1 MDGIVSG
8 RIVSYVS
15 VHVYFS
21 AKFGMWCE
29 KKRRTE
35 TPDTN
40 KIAEMR
46 RKTPPQKM
54 SRDFAS
60 TNHVIGSEKSKTA
73 AGEMRQFPP
82 ELTVLFSWTHR
93 KEAVLH
99 SLMFYAIFKIFAIM

>member
-21 AKFGMWCE
+21 AKFGMWRE

-35 TPDTN
+35 TPDAN

-46 RKTPPQKM
+46 RKKNPLAC
-54 SRDFAS
+54 SVEVG
-60 TNHVIGSEKSKTA
+60 N
-73 AGEMRQFPP
+73 
-82 ELTVLFSWTHR
+82 
-93 KEAVLH
+93 
-99 SLMFYAIFKIFAIM
+99 IFIREVVVRINYEGNAFTG